1 MNKYRLKLS
10 FILIALLCFS
20 LMPAQ
25 ASLANTTKDLTKIG
39 ATANIQD
46 DWILIDT
53 DMSDDEIKNILG
65 ITDEVMASVRA
76 QWNSAQN
83 VKIEYDICMAQHGL
97 DILISTGG
105 DEVSKQWQE
114 GNNLDDAE
122 KTEFLQELKS
132 GFGNLGAINC
142 TVERADRAG
151 QFAWRTLMTVSGKDI
166 YEYQIL
172 HGGKYIT
179 FAINKPTGT
188 LTQEYKNFLDN
199 FMNSLTI
206 KNSSTSNSSASSANT
221 TPNGRSTHE
230 RTPLWTRVLTRAAI
244 GAAIGAICGIVG
256 VIIRLVQKKK
266 K

>member
-1 MNKYRLKLS
+1 MNKIYRLKLS
-10 FILIALLCFS
+10 LILIALLCFS
-20 LMPAQ
+20 LVPAQ

-46 DWILIDT
+46 DWVLIDT

-83 VKIEYDICMAQHGL
+83 AKIEYDIVMAQQGYE
-97 DILISTGG
+97 ILINTVEATDSPV
-105 DEVSKQWQE
+105 DE
-114 GNNLDDAE
+114 GNDLADGMKETLMQNVR
-122 KTEFLQELKS
+122 KGMKS
-132 GFGNLGAINC
+132 QGALIC
-142 TVERADRAG
+142 HVERADRAG
-151 QFAWRTLMTVSGKDI
+151 QFAWKIETTLNGTDV

-172 HGGKYIT
+172 HEGKYIT
-179 FAINKPTGT
+179 FSINEINGT
-188 LTQEYKNFLDN
+188 LSQEKKNFLDN

-266 K
+266 